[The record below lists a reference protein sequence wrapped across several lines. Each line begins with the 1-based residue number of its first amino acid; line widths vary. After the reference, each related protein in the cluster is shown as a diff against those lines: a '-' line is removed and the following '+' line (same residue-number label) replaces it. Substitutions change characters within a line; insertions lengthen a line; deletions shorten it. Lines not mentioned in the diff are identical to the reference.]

1 MVVKLDM
8 TLGELLPKSQPI
20 LIVEDSM
27 PDYQTILRV
36 FRKLQVANPVYHC
49 ETGQEALDYLY
60 NRNDFPAEKAPRP
73 GIILLDLNLP
83 ETDGRDI
90 LRIVKA
96 DQNLKSIPVVV
107 FTTSEVREGYQGL
120 LPERRQQLHHQAGR
134 SREADGRHEH
144 AAQLLVRDCRTA
156 AIIRHCFRQ
165 KIIRC

>member
-8 TLGELLPKSQPI
+8 TLGELLPKTQPI
-20 LIVEDSM
+20 LIVEDSL

-36 FRKLQVANPVYHC
+36 FRKLRIENPIYHC

-60 NRNDFPAEKAPRP
+60 HRSDYSLEKAPRP

-96 DQNLKSIPVVV
+96 DHDLKSIPVVV
-107 FTTSEVREGYQGL
+107 FTTSESEK
-120 LPERRQQLHHQAGR
+120 
-134 SREADGRHEH
+134 DI
-144 AAQLLVRDCRTA
+144 RDCYQNGANSYITKPVDLEKLMDVMSMLRTYWFDIVA
-156 AIIRHCFRQ
+156 LPQ
-165 KIIRC
+165 

>member
-8 TLGELLPKSQPI
+8 TLGELLPKTQPI
-20 LIVEDSM
+20 LIVEDSL

-36 FRKLQVANPVYHC
+36 FRKLRVDNPVYHC

-60 NRNDFPAEKAPRP
+60 HRNDQYSPEKAPRP

-107 FTTSEVREGYQGL
+107 FTTSESEKDIKDCYQNGANSYITKPVDL
-120 LPERRQQLHHQAGR
+120 EKLMDVMSMLRTYWFDTVALPQ
-134 SREADGRHEH
+134 
-144 AAQLLVRDCRTA
+144 
-156 AIIRHCFRQ
+156 
-165 KIIRC
+165 

>member
-8 TLGELLPKSQPI
+8 TLGELLPKTQPI

-27 PDYQTILRV
+27 PDYHTILRV

-60 NRNDFPAEKAPRP
+60 HRNEHPPEKAPRP

-107 FTTSEVREGYQGL
+107 FTTSESEK
-120 LPERRQQLHHQAGR
+120 
-134 SREADGRHEH
+134 DI
-144 AAQLLVRDCRTA
+144 RDCYQNGANSYITKPVDLEKLMDVMSMLRNYWFETVA
-156 AIIRHCFRQ
+156 LPQ
-165 KIIRC
+165 